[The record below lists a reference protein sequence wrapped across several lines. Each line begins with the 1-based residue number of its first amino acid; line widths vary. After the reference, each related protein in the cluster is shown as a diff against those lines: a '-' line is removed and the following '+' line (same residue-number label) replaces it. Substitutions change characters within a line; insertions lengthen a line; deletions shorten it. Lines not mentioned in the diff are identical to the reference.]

1 MENQAANTRSTP
13 NLRLAERIALQLFE
27 QGLLVETDRAL
38 FVQNFA
44 EGRLRESDWKAA
56 LACPHSHQL
65 KRTHFSNLN
74 FQISNLT

>member
-1 MENQAANTRSTP
+1 MENQAANTSSTP

-44 EGRLRESDWKAA
+44 EGRLREGDWKAA
-56 LACPHSHQL
+56 LDRKDIPPAPEGEL
-65 KRTHFSNLN
+65 
-74 FQISNLT
+74 IVG